1 MKIRARLQRKNQH
14 NLLFDIPYELR
25 ELEIGKDYAIDIK
38 PYKKNRSLDQNNLL
52 WALLEQFAK
61 ETGYD
66 TWELYMWL
74 IIESNIK
81 VYTIEGISEKD
92 AISNYRAYEKITDGC
107 YRVWNGSSKF
117 NTAEMTQFIDFIMQ
131 KASEM
136 GIYLKGIENE

>member
-1 MKIRARLQRKNQH
+1 MKVKGKLKRFNQH
-14 NLLFDIPYELR
+14 NLLFEIPYGLR
-25 ELEIGKDYAIDIK
+25 ELEIGKDYTLDIK
-38 PYKKNRSLDQNNLL
+38 PYKQSRSLDQNNLL
-52 WALLEQFAK
+52 WALLEQFAQ

-92 AISNYRAYEKITDGC
+92 AISNYRAYEKINDGC
-107 YRVWNGSSKF
+107 YRVWNGSSHF
-117 NTAEMTQFIDFIMQ
+117 DTAEMTQFIDFIMQ

-136 GIYLKGIENE
+136 GIYLKGIE